1 MHKLRDV
8 LGKQTA
14 CRPRASTAKPPGRV
28 HRNTREVQGAPS
40 PRSTA
45 YEALKAGLRLVI
57 HDYSGHPGQVHFSLE
72 LTRRGRHVESYTTGR
87 GATVT
92 PSPLLCAPSS

>member
-1 MHKLRDV
+1 MS
-8 LGKQTA
+8 
-14 CRPRASTAKPPGRV
+14 RPRTDRG
-28 HRNTREVQGAPS
+28 HLLLS
-40 PRSTA
+40 PRAGTPK
-45 YEALKAGLRLVI
+45 YEGGAGRTVPSVYRLRSLKAGSRLVI